1 MSTQEQVDARATA
14 GDLEERLRRFS
25 TYETTPDEA
34 FALFEE
40 AREAGRSVFW
50 SDKHDGYYVFLDYAD
65 VKAAHGDWQTYNSS
79 PSVLRPL
86 AERPKFPPIEYDP
99 PEHTKWRELFAQALN
114 PNTPNLIEDE
124 VRADVGRLID
134 ELSGRETFDLQAD
147 FAEEIPLLALCHV
160 LGFDMEKRREVRRH
174 TVEMHASAGD
184 PEKGV
189 AAFMA
194 FAEFGAK
201 EVYARLED
209 PRDDFLTVLSKVEI
223 DGRAMSPPELGATMN
238 SFLNAGHGTT
248 VSGMTSLI
256 YEVWTRPEVK
266 QRLFDDPSRIPEAIE
281 ESMRLHTPF
290 FGLYR
295 TTTKDVTVGGVEIPE
310 GSAVLMMWAAANR
323 DPKVFPNPNDFD
335 LDREVG
341 RNRLMT
347 FGFGIHACMGQPM
360 ARMEMKVALGEL
372 LAHLPEIE
380 LVDPEAVR
388 HEFAGSETALIKSL
402 PARLP
407 KQTTSEGATANGNH

>member
-1 MSTQEQVDARATA
+1 MATTTTSL
-14 GDLEERLRRFS
+14 DDRLSQFS

-34 FALFEE
+34 FALFRE
-40 AREAGRSVFW
+40 AREAGRSVFF
-50 SDKHDGYYVFLDYAD
+50 SEKLGGFYVFLDYAD
-65 VKAAHGDWQTYNSS
+65 VKSAHGDPETYNSG
-79 PSVLRPL
+79 PLVLRPL
-86 AERPKFPPIEYDP
+86 VERPRFPPIEYDP
-99 PEHTKWRELFAQALN
+99 PEHTAWRKLFAEALN
-114 PNTPNLIEDE
+114 TQTPVLHEAE
-124 VRADVGRLID
+124 VRQDIDNVLD
-134 ELSGRETFDLQAD
+134 ELAEKRDFDLQAD
-147 FAEEIPLLALCHV
+147 FAEPIPLLTLCHAI
-160 LGFDMEKRREVRRH
+160 GFDKDKIADVRRH

-209 PRDDFLTVLSKVEI
+209 PRDDFLTKLATAEI
-223 DGRAMSPPELGATMN
+223 DGRPMSPPELGATMN

-248 VSGMTSLI
+248 VSGMTSLLW
-256 YEVWTRPEVK
+256 EVLRAPQLRK
-266 QRLFDDPSRIPEAIE
+266 RLIDDPSLIPAAIE

-295 TTTKDVTVGGVEIPE
+295 MTTKDVTVGGVDLPK
-310 GSAVLMMWAAANR
+310 GSSILMMWAAANR
-323 DPKVFPNPNDFD
+323 DPKVFPDPDTFD
-335 LDREVG
+335 LDRNLG

-347 FGFGIHACMGQPM
+347 FGFGIHACMGQPL
-360 ARMEMKVALGEL
+360 ARMEMEAGLGAL
-372 LAHLPEIE
+372 LARFPDIE
-380 LVDPEAVR
+380 LIDPDSVK

-407 KQTTSEGATANGNH
+407 

>member
-1 MSTQEQVDARATA
+1 MATTA
-14 GDLEERLRRFS
+14 GPSLNDRLSHFS
-25 TYETTPDEA
+25 TYETTPDDA
-34 FALFEE
+34 FVLFRE
-40 AREAGRSVFW
+40 AREAGHSVFF
-50 SDKHDGYYVFLDYAD
+50 SEQLGGFYVFLDYAD
-65 VKAAHGDWQTYNSS
+65 VKAAHADHETYNSG
-79 PSVLRPL
+79 PLVLRPL
-86 AERPKFPPIEYDP
+86 VERPRFPPIEYDP
-99 PEHTKWRELFAQALN
+99 PEHTAWRKLFAEALN
-114 PNTPNLIEDE
+114 ADTPKLHEAAVRED
-124 VRADVGRLID
+124 VAALLD
-134 ELSGRETFDLQAD
+134 ELAGRDTFDLQED
-147 FAEEIPLLALCHV
+147 FAEQIPLLAVCHV
-160 LGFDMEKRREVRRH
+160 IGFDKDKRAEVRRH

-209 PRDDFLTVLSKVEI
+209 PRDDFLTKLANATIE
-223 DGRAMSPPELGATMN
+223 GRPLSPPELGATMN

-248 VSGMTSLI
+248 VSGMTSLLW
-256 YEVWTRPEVK
+256 EVLKDAGLR
-266 QRLFDDPSRIPEAIE
+266 QRLIDDPSLIPAAVE

-295 TTTKDVTVGGVEIPE
+295 MTTKDVTVGGVEIAK
-310 GSAVLMMWAAANR
+310 GSSVFMNWAAANR
-323 DPKVFPNPNDFD
+323 DPEVFENPDGFD
-335 LDREVG
+335 LDRQVG

-360 ARMEMKVALGEL
+360 ARMEMQVALGAL
-372 LAHLPEIE
+372 LERMPEIE
-380 LVDPEAVR
+380 LIDPDSVK

-407 KQTTSEGATANGNH
+407 R

>member
-1 MSTQEQVDARATA
+1 MSTAEATT
-14 GDLEERLRRFS
+14 LERRLSQFS

-40 AREAGRSVFW
+40 AREAGHSVFY
-50 SDKHDGYYVFLDYAD
+50 SEKLGGFHVFLDYAD
-65 VKAAHGDWQTYNSS
+65 VKAAHGDWETYNSG
-79 PSVLRPL
+79 PEVLRPL
-86 AERPKFPPIEYDP
+86 AERPRFPPIEYDP
-99 PEHTKWRELFAQALN
+99 PEHTPWRKLFAQALN
-114 PNTPNLIEDE
+114 PGTPELHEDA
-124 VRADVGRLID
+124 VREDVDRLVAGLAEHD
-134 ELSGRETFDLQAD
+134 TFDLQAD
-147 FAEEIPLLALCHV
+147 FAEEVPLLALCHV
-160 LGFDMEKRREVRRH
+160 LGFDKDKRADVRRH

-194 FAEFGAK
+194 FAEFGAR
-201 EVYARLED
+201 EVYSRLED
-209 PRDDFLTVLSKVEI
+209 PRDDFLTVLSTAEI
-223 DGRAMSPPELGATMN
+223 DGRPLSPPELGATMN

-248 VSGMTSLI
+248 VSGMTSLL
-256 YEVWTRPEVK
+256 YEVHSRPELK
-266 QRLFDDPSRIPEAIE
+266 RRLIEDPSLIPAAIE

-295 TTTKDVTVGGVEIPE
+295 TTTKDVAVGGVDIPE
-310 GSAVLMMWAAANR
+310 GSSVLMMWAAANR
-323 DPKVFPNPNDFD
+323 DPKVFPNPNEFD
-335 LDREVG
+335 LDRELG

-360 ARMEMKVALGEL
+360 ARMEMRVALGAL
-372 LAHLPEIE
+372 LDRLPDIE
-380 LVDPEAVR
+380 LVDQESIR

-407 KQTTSEGATANGNH
+407 AK

>member
-1 MSTQEQVDARATA
+1 MATTAPSSLDRRLA
-14 GDLEERLRRFS
+14 GFS
-25 TYETTPDEA
+25 TYESTPDEA
-34 FALFEE
+34 FALFRE

-50 SDKHDGYYVFLDYAD
+50 SDTLGGHYVFLDYAD
-65 VKAAHGDWQTYNSS
+65 VKAAHADHATYNSG
-79 PSVLRPL
+79 PQVLRPL

-99 PEHTKWRELFAQALN
+99 PEHTSWRKLFAEALN
-114 PNTPNLIEDE
+114 PETPKLHEQAVRED
-124 VRADVGRLID
+124 VAHLLD
-134 ELSGRETFDLQAD
+134 ELAQRDTLDLQAD
-147 FAEEIPLLALCHV
+147 FAEQIPLLALCHV
-160 LGFDMEKRREVRRH
+160 IGFDKDKRGEVRRH

-194 FAEFGAK
+194 FAEFGAG
-201 EVYARLED
+201 EVYARLQD
-209 PRDDFLTVLSKVEI
+209 PRDDFLTKLAHAKI
-223 DGRAMSPPELGATMN
+223 DGRPLTPPELGATMN

-248 VSGMTSLI
+248 VSGLTSLLW
-256 YEVWTRPEVK
+256 EVLRDPAVR
-266 QRLFDDPSRIPEAIE
+266 QRLIDDPALIPAAVE

-295 TTTKDVTVGGVEIPE
+295 MTTQDVTVGGVDIPA
-310 GSAVLMMWAAANR
+310 GSSVLMMWAAANR
-323 DPKVFPNPNDFD
+323 DPTVFPDPDRFH
-335 LDREVG
+335 LDRPPG

-360 ARMEMKVALGEL
+360 ARMEMQVALGEL
-372 LAHLPEIE
+372 LRRLPEIE
-380 LVDPEAVR
+380 LVDPESVV

-407 KQTTSEGATANGNH
+407 

>member
-1 MSTQEQVDARATA
+1 MSTQVETGSLA
-14 GDLEERLRRFS
+14 ERLSQFS

-34 FALFEE
+34 FALFEQ
-40 AREAGRSVFW
+40 AREAGHSVFW

-65 VKAAHGDWQTYNSS
+65 VKAAHGDWETYNSS

-86 AERPKFPPIEYDP
+86 AERPAFPPIEYDP
-99 PEHTKWRELFAQALN
+99 PQHTPWRQMFAEVLN
-114 PNTPNLIEDE
+114 PDTPKLHEEAVRED
-124 VRADVGRLID
+124 VVRLIG
-134 ELSGRETFDLQAD
+134 ELAARDTFDLQAD

-160 LGFDMEKRREVRRH
+160 LGFDKDKRADVRRH

-184 PEKGV
+184 PEKGA

-209 PRDDFLTVLSKVEI
+209 PRDDFLTVLSQVEI
-223 DGRAMSPPELGATMN
+223 DGRKLTPPELGATMN

-248 VSGMTSLI
+248 VSGMTSLL
-256 YEVWTRPEVK
+256 YEVLSRPELK
-266 QRLFDDPSRIPEAIE
+266 QRLMNDPSLIPAAIE

-295 TTTKDVTVGGVEIPE
+295 TTSKPVTVGGVDIPQ

-323 DPKVFPNPNDFD
+323 DPKVFPNPNEFD

-360 ARMEMKVALGEL
+360 ARMEMKVALEEL
-372 LAHLPEIE
+372 LSRLPELE
-380 LVDPEAVR
+380 LVDAAAVR
-388 HEFAGSETALIKSL
+388 HQFAGSETALIKSL

-407 KQTTSEGATANGNH
+407 RS